1 MQQSLSNVVTEE
13 NFPLLWQEMLHPHL
27 EEERQRGEAAVN
39 RAKADGRKRLDKAN
53 EQIEAIKK
61 EKEQS
66 ASSQSARL
74 EARRSEDF
82 DAIQAMCTDVE
93 GTLRRIRA
101 VRVVTG
107 VILGLL
113 FSVPLI
119 MDTTPIVRGVS
130 FVIGWLLAYL
140 TATGGKLLSI
150 GVEETP
156 SLKALRSTA
165 ERRKLL
171 GKLDQFNVSWNKTAF
186 IVEYPPELPT
196 ELPTKTGPIDLFTAG
211 KSLR

>member
-1 MQQSLSNVVTEE
+1 
-13 NFPLLWQEMLHPHL
+13 MLHPHL

-101 VRVVTG
+101 VRVGTG

>member
-1 MQQSLSNVVTEE
+1 
-13 NFPLLWQEMLHPHL
+13 MLHPHL

-66 ASSQSARL
+66 ASSHSARL

-101 VRVVTG
+101 VRVGTG

>member
-101 VRVVTG
+101 VRVGTG

>member
-1 MQQSLSNVVTEE
+1 VQQSLSNVVTEE

-101 VRVVTG
+101 VRVGTG